1 MTTLYHSYSYTPYEN
16 APIEPYSYPI
26 GQAITRELI
35 ENTVAYQT
43 EIRELIR
50 YEETDRFGIAEIYP
64 YGADDQPEYFDRLL
78 TYLIEEKL
86 LSDSSQFLAILE
98 DSYKAGMERTERI
111 MSSKQMAR
119 RMMLDI
125 GDKRQDQLVAIDLET
140 QNRIIQQ
147 KTVFIGGVRRSI
159 AEPREILHY
168 ACQLM
173 ATSLI
178 VAHNHP
184 SGETYPSRNDLDFT
198 DKLKRSCDDLGICLL
213 DHLII
218 GKGTYYSFREEREDF
233 DI

>member
-1 MTTLYHSYSYTPYEN
+1 MYNVITEETTSPRQRLMCRGVETLTDQEILALILGSGELNDLEVAEN
-16 APIEPYSYPI
+16 A
-26 GQAITRELI
+26 L
-35 ENTVAYQT
+35 
-43 EIRELIR
+43 
-50 YEETDRFGIAEIYP
+50 
-64 YGADDQPEYFDRLL
+64 
-78 TYLIEEKL
+78 
-86 LSDSSQFLAILE
+86 DSMESLE
-98 DSYKAGMERTERI
+98 DLERLSFKQLGAIGIEDFKALQIKAMLELSKRVEKAGMERTERI

-125 GDKRQDQLVAIDLET
+125 GDKRQEHLVAIYLDT

-184 SGETYPSRNDLDFT
+184 SGEVYPSHNDLDFT
-198 DKLKRSCDDLGICLL
+198 DKLKRSCDDLGICFL

-233 DI
+233 EI

>member
-1 MTTLYHSYSYTPYEN
+1 MYNVIS
-16 APIEPYSYPI
+16 
-26 GQAITRELI
+26 
-35 ENTVAYQT
+35 
-43 EIRELIR
+43 
-50 YEETDRFGIAEIYP
+50 EETVSPRQRLMCRGVETLTDQEIL
-64 YGADDQPEYFDRLL
+64 GVVLGKGEVSDLEVADNILGSMASLEDLDRLSFKQL
-78 TYLIEEKL
+78 GAIGIEDFKALQIKAMLE
-86 LSDSSQFLAILE
+86 LSKRVE
-98 DSYKAGMERTERI
+98 KAGMERTERI

-125 GDKRQDQLVAIDLET
+125 GDKRQEHLVAIYLDT

-184 SGETYPSRNDLDFT
+184 SGEVYPSHNDLDFT
-198 DKLKRSCDDLGICLL
+198 DKLKRSCDDLGICFL

-218 GKGTYYSFREEREDF
+218 GKGTYYSFREERDDF
-233 DI
+233 EI

>member
-1 MTTLYHSYSYTPYEN
+1 MYNVISEEAISPRQRLVCYGVETLTDQEILGVVLGKGEVSDLEIAEN
-16 APIEPYSYPI
+16 A
-26 GQAITRELI
+26 L
-35 ENTVAYQT
+35 
-43 EIRELIR
+43 
-50 YEETDRFGIAEIYP
+50 
-64 YGADDQPEYFDRLL
+64 
-78 TYLIEEKL
+78 
-86 LSDSSQFLAILE
+86 DSMASLE
-98 DSYKAGMERTERI
+98 DLERLSFKQLGAIGIEDFKALQIKAMLELSKRVEKAGMERTERI

-125 GDKRQDQLVAIDLET
+125 GDKRQEHLVAIYLDT

-184 SGETYPSRNDLDFT
+184 SGEVYPSHNDLDFT
-198 DKLKRSCDDLGICLL
+198 DKLKRSCDDLGICFL

-233 DI
+233 EI

>member
-1 MTTLYHSYSYTPYEN
+1 MYNVITEETTSPRQRLMCRGVETLTDQEILAVILGS
-16 APIEPYSYPI
+16 
-26 GQAITRELI
+26 GELNDLEVA
-35 ENTVAYQT
+35 ENT
-43 EIRELIR
+43 L
-50 YEETDRFGIAEIYP
+50 
-64 YGADDQPEYFDRLL
+64 
-78 TYLIEEKL
+78 
-86 LSDSSQFLAILE
+86 DSMASLE
-98 DSYKAGMERTERI
+98 DLERLSFKQLGAIGIEDFKALQIKAMLELSKRVEKAGMERTERI

-125 GDKRQDQLVAIDLET
+125 GDKRQEHLVAIYLDT

-184 SGETYPSRNDLDFT
+184 SGEVYPSHNDLDFT
-198 DKLKRSCDDLGICLL
+198 DKLKRSCDDLGICFL

-233 DI
+233 EI

>member
-1 MTTLYHSYSYTPYEN
+1 MYN
-16 APIEPYSYPI
+16 V
-26 GQAITRELI
+26 IT
-35 ENTVAYQT
+35 
-43 EIRELIR
+43 
-50 YEETDRFGIAEIYP
+50 EETTSPRQRLMCRGVETLTDQEILALIL
-64 YGADDQPEYFDRLL
+64 GSGELNDLEVADNILG
-78 TYLIEEKL
+78 
-86 LSDSSQFLAILE
+86 SMASLE
-98 DSYKAGMERTERI
+98 DLECLSFKELEDIQGVDELKALQIKAMLELSKRVEKAGMERTEPI

-125 GDKRQDQLVAIDLET
+125 GDKRQEHLVAIYLDT

-178 VAHNHP
+178 VCHNHP
-184 SGETYPSRNDLDFT
+184 SGETFPSFNDLDFT
-198 DKLKRSCDDLGICLL
+198 QKLKRSCDDLGICFL

-218 GKGTYYSFREEREDF
+218 GKGSYYSFREEREDF

>member
-1 MTTLYHSYSYTPYEN
+1 MYNVITEETVSPRQRLMCRGVETLTDQEILAVILGSGELNDLEVAEN
-16 APIEPYSYPI
+16 A
-26 GQAITRELI
+26 L
-35 ENTVAYQT
+35 
-43 EIRELIR
+43 
-50 YEETDRFGIAEIYP
+50 
-64 YGADDQPEYFDRLL
+64 
-78 TYLIEEKL
+78 
-86 LSDSSQFLAILE
+86 DSMASLE
-98 DSYKAGMERTERI
+98 DLERLSFKQLGAIGIEDFKALQIKAMLELSKRVEKAGMERTERI

-125 GDKRQDQLVAIDLET
+125 GDKRQEHLVAIYLDT

-184 SGETYPSRNDLDFT
+184 SGEVYPSHNDLDFT
-198 DKLKRSCDDLGICLL
+198 DKLKRSCDDLGICFL

-233 DI
+233 EI